1 MAQSR
6 ILFLDAS
13 VLVAAS
19 RSPSGGSALVIEVCE
34 GQVFRAALSGEVVLE
49 ARVNIAKKFGEV
61 ELIRF
66 YEQLAAMGAHMAPP
80 LSKVRLVECASIVG
94 DKDAHVL
101 ASALECGAEF
111 LLTLDRRHLITPEVQ
126 AAGLSTKV
134 LTPGEF
140 LQQMGLE
147 S

>member
-1 MAQSR
+1 VAQSR

-19 RSPSGGSALVIEVCE
+19 RSPSGRSALVIEVCG
-34 GQVFRAALSGEVVLE
+34 GQVFRAALSGGVVLE
-49 ARVNIAKKFGEV
+49 ARVNIARKFGEV

-66 YEQLAAMGAHMAPP
+66 YEQLAALGAYMVPSP
-80 LSKVRLVECASIVG
+80 SKLRLVECAVIVG
-94 DKDAHVL
+94 EKDAHVL

-111 LLTLDRRHLITPEVQ
+111 LLTLDRRHLITPDVQ
-126 AAGLSTKV
+126 TAGLPTKV

-140 LQQMGLE
+140 LQQMGLD